1 MMTRQIEGIQMD
13 GIRLRYLRTLL
24 VGLALIAGVVRVDA
38 YPTYED
44 TGQGGC
50 QTCHPRFFDDPG
62 SPTPLGSL
70 HVAHLTKFGIGGAG
84 GTMKC
89 GQCHMN
95 PNGGDIPVYTYTSA
109 EGFGCA
115 GCHGQNYGETIPTG
129 LGLQNEGAPKAS
141 AYGLRKGLDDLF
153 AMTHPSDPAPCGS
166 CHFPGSPTT
175 GDPSPAPALFPETV
189 LPPYYGHPELNN
201 LSDPCSSSQEN
212 WDSSTTTHLD
222 NDGNGAANYEAD
234 SACQAFV
241 TSTTLST
248 TTTTTSTTTTLPG
261 GTARRITVFPGQSI
275 QDAVDAI
282 APGGTIYIMPG
293 TYQETHANPNAVT
306 VSKSGVRLIARSK
319 PKRGLKVIL
328 QAWDGQVNGSLIQ
341 RNGLVVQGTA
351 SNHVVGFQVKGLTI
365 QGFPNNGILTRYVD
379 NFKIERNESIDNLE
393 NGIWPTL
400 SANGLVKRN
409 VAYGSEDSALWVEA
423 SENVRVLK
431 NDLSQSPTGLEI
443 TVSNNILVKGNEVH
457 HNTAGIGLYNVKGAG
472 LPPLQPPDRNGD
484 WQIVGNHVHD
494 NNLVNS
500 APPGSLSA
508 ALPPGIGMAL
518 IGVDRVT
525 VKHNIIENNDS
536 FGITVAQWCL
546 VAGGCSDSDP
556 PPPGFP
562 DTWPDGNTF
571 VQNTLTHNGTNGH
584 GDFAALAAD
593 ITYVVTEAGHTNC
606 FADNTYSTFNTIG
619 VPAIGAPPNLVKS
632 CN

>member
-1 MMTRQIEGIQMD
+1 MMTRQIGGIQMD
-13 GIRLRYLRTLL
+13 GTRLRHLRTLL
-24 VGLALIAGVVRVDA
+24 VGLALVAGVVRVDA

-62 SPTPLGSL
+62 SPTPFGSL
-70 HVAHLTKFGIGGAG
+70 HLAHLSKFGIGGAS

-95 PNGGDIPVYTYTSA
+95 PNGGDIPVYTYTSF

-129 LGLQNEGAPKAS
+129 LGLQHEGDPKAS
-141 AYGLRKGLDDLF
+141 AYGLRKALDNLF
-153 AMTHPSDPAPCGS
+153 AVTHPSDPAPCGS
-166 CHFPGSPTT
+166 CHFPGSPVT
-175 GDPSPAPALFPETV
+175 GDPSPAPAIFPEPV

-201 LSDPCSSSQEN
+201 LSDPCSSEQEN

-241 TSTTLST
+241 TT
-248 TTTTTSTTTTLPG
+248 TTVSTTTSTTTTTIPS

-328 QAWDGQVNGSLIQ
+328 QAWDAQVNGTLIQ
-341 RNGLVVQGTA
+341 RNGLVVQGTPSA
-351 SNHVVGFQVKGLTI
+351 HVVGFQVKGLTI

-457 HNTAGIGLYNVKGAG
+457 HNTAGIGLYNAKGAG
-472 LPPLQPPDRNGD
+472 LPPLQPPDKNGD
-484 WQIVGNHVHD
+484 WQIVDNYVHD
-494 NNLVNS
+494 NNLPNT

-508 ALPPGIGMAL
+508 DLPAGIGIAL

-525 VKHNIIENNDS
+525 LRQNRIENNES
-536 FGITVAQWCL
+536 FGLTIAQWCL
-546 VAGGCSDSDP
+546 VAGGCVDNDP
-556 PPPGFP
+556 PAPGFP
-562 DTWPDGNTF
+562 DTWPDGNIVQSNTF
-571 VQNTLTHNGTNGH
+571 IDNGLNGQ
-584 GDFAALAAD
+584 GEFASLAAD
-593 ITYVVTEAGHTNC
+593 MTYVVLDPAHQNC
-606 FADNTYSTFNTIG
+606 FADNTYTSF
-619 VPAIGAPPNLVKS
+619 VKLGTPTEAKT
-632 CN
+632 CK